1 MLRSFKFVLRELMLG
16 VWASYT
22 GSGNLAKKISRSYPV
37 THISAHSVSWE
48 VIHLNS
54 RFHHHSQSDVVGCVD
69 PFSPRLPAQGT
80 LDCCFRGQ
88 LPAALVA
95 YVVVADL
102 CVLTVILPIL
112 GEERA
117 VVLFTDEL
125 VADGTFLSFL

>member
-1 MLRSFKFVLRELMLG
+1 
-16 VWASYT
+16 
-22 GSGNLAKKISRSYPV
+22 
-37 THISAHSVSWE
+37 
-48 VIHLNS
+48 
-54 RFHHHSQSDVVGCVD
+54 
-69 PFSPRLPAQGT
+69 
-80 LDCCFRGQ
+80 

-102 CVLTVILPIL
+102 CVLTVILPIF